1 MMRHLNFF
9 TFFQAILIIAHNPVT
24 GVGWKIV
31 DDIKSPQPPLVC
43 HEETME
49 KFIECIEGN
58 TYSAHDVLMFSNS
71 AVHPSNLRPI
81 YKDDK
86 IDHLYAAHSN
96 KSIRVKPQYVDDW
109 NGMGLFLYSDPGF
122 ISEKMDSTLQLHLV
136 NNISYYIV
144 IADPKLM
151 IATARPDSAPTT
163 MIKLKEGAGMTYLF
177 LKVSSSGS
185 VV

>member
-1 MMRHLNFF
+1 M
-9 TFFQAILIIAHNPVT
+9 
-24 GVGWKIV
+24 V
-31 DDIKSPQPPLVC
+31 DDLKSPQPPLIC
-43 HEETME
+43 NGTIGETME
-49 KFIECIEGN
+49 KFIECIEEN
-58 TYSAHDVLMFSNS
+58 SYSAHDVLRFSNS
-71 AVHPSNLRPI
+71 ILRPI

-86 IDHLYAAHSN
+86 IYHLYASHIN
-96 KSIRVKPQYVDDW
+96 KSIHVKPQYVDDY

-163 MIKLKEGAGMTYLF
+163 MIKLKKGAGMTYLF